1 MVDGEGPG
9 APRGPREP
17 NDPLAWRRPVGR
29 RAAVPP
35 GLTGDGARG
44 GPSAPTDAERS
55 AAKLTESEVLRL
67 RLAQTEEALRQSE
80 QRFAD
85 MVAIAP
91 TAVVVAQ
98 DGELA
103 AANAA
108 CIRLLGLESPA
119 HVIGRSLSD
128 FVHAD
133 DWEAVAS
140 FLAGHL
146 SLGVAG
152 PGKEGT
158 GSVTTRLVG
167 PGDYQVTVELVG
179 MAVQHAGRP
188 AVQFFAS
195 DVTDL
200 EETERLLSHQALHDP
215 LTGLPNRLLFVD
227 RVGQALARSPRA
239 HSRVGVFFCDLDRFQ
254 VVNDGLGH
262 AVGDRVLLMA
272 AERLQGS
279 LRPSDTVAR
288 FSGDEF
294 VVLCELSREPGDVPT
309 VAKRLLASMS
319 DPFDV
324 DDTTFTMS
332 ASIGVAVAEDR
343 FVEPEDLIRDAA
355 AATSQAKVRG
365 RNRFEVFSPA
375 TRERALGR
383 IHIESSLRRAMEDGH
398 LRVYYQPMVECH
410 TGRLV
415 GAEALVRWQHPEHG
429 LVMPGSFIPIAE
441 ESGLIVAVGAWVLE
455 RACWQANEWEGKLP
469 PGQTLHLSVNL
480 SAHQLHDPELV
491 GRVRALIERFPARQ
505 RQVILSLEVTETT
518 LVRDAEAT
526 TEALE
531 NLDALGVQIGI
542 DDFGT
547 GYSSLS
553 YLKRFPVTTIK
564 VDRTFIQS
572 VDENPDDRAI
582 VQAVIQLAHN
592 LGLTVIAEG
601 VEREAQRRLLAD
613 LGCDLVQGY
622 LFGRPLAEEV
632 MTELILNRDGPVYLG
647 PGHERRTPAD
657 LGAPR

>member
-1 MVDGEGPG
+1 MTDGEGPG
-9 APRGPREP
+9 APRGPG
-17 NDPLAWRRPVGR
+17 DPTAPGDRTVSEGR
-29 RAAVPP
+29 RAP
-35 GLTGDGARG
+35 GPVEQPGPAG
-44 GPSAPTDAERS
+44 GHGGVGR
-55 AAKLTESEVLRL
+55 LTESEILRV
-67 RLAQTEEALRQSE
+67 RLAKAEESLRQSE

-85 MVAIAP
+85 MVTLAP
-91 TAVVVAQ
+91 TAIVIAQ

-103 AANAA
+103 AANPA
-108 CIRLLGLESPA
+108 CIRLLGLESPS
-119 HVIGRSLSD
+119 HVIGRPFSD
-128 FVHAD
+128 FVHEEDRELA
-133 DWEAVAS
+133 AR
-140 FLAGHL
+140 FLARHL
-146 SLGVAG
+146 TLGVAG
-152 PGKEGT
+152 AARGEHDA
-158 GSVTTRLVG
+158 VTVRLVG
-167 PGDYQVTVELVG
+167 PGDYQVKVALVG
-179 MAVQHAGRP
+179 MAVQHHGRP

-227 RVGQALARSPRA
+227 RVGQALARSARA

-272 AERLQGS
+272 AGRLRTS

-294 VVLCELSREPGDVPT
+294 VVLCELSREPGDVTT
-309 VAKRLLASMS
+309 VAKRLLGSMV
-319 DPFDV
+319 DPFEV

-332 ASIGVAVAEDR
+332 ASIGVAIAEDR
-343 FVEPEDLIRDAA
+343 FAEPEDLIRDAA
-355 AATSQAKVRG
+355 AATSQAKARG
-365 RNRFEVFSPA
+365 RNRFEIFSPA

-415 GAEALVRWQHPEHG
+415 GAEALVRWQHPDHG
-429 LVMPGSFIPIAE
+429 LVMPDSFIPIAE

-455 RACWQANEWEGKLP
+455 RACWQANEWEGRLP
-469 PGQTLHLSVNL
+469 PGQTLHLAVNL
-480 SAHQLHDPELV
+480 SAHQLHNPELV
-491 GRVRALIERFPARQ
+491 ERVRTLIERFPARQ

-601 VEREAQRRLLAD
+601 VERESQRRLLAE

-622 LFGRPLAEEV
+622 LFGRPLAEDV
-632 MTELILNRDGPVYLG
+632 MTELLVGRDGPVYLG
-647 PGHERRTPAD
+647 PDVVRRAPAD
-657 LGAPR
+657 FGATR